1 MKKVIL
7 IFLILICCGKP
18 ENLTTIE
25 NAEKFKNSNI
35 TIQAIFIT
43 NAEEIKNTFELEVPA
58 PKNEKITFQNNAD
71 SIELNNLKYQ
81 ENEILVL
88 EIDDWLSLEICYSPS
103 PNDFENNSELSGN
116 IYFEYNID
124 TESLL
129 ISGDSIK
136 DIHINLITK
145 TVDDSYWFKNDKSVP
160 EICM

>member
-1 MKKVIL
+1 MKKVVL

-18 ENLTTIE
+18 ENLTAIE
-25 NAEKFKNSNI
+25 NAEKFKNNNI

-43 NAEEIKNTFELEVPA
+43 NAEEIKNTFELKVPS

-81 ENEILVL
+81 ENEVLVF

-103 PNDFENNSELSGN
+103 PNDFENNSKLSGN

-124 TESLL
+124 TETFL

-136 DIHINLITK
+136 DIHINLINK
-145 TVDDSYWFKNDKSVP
+145 TVDDSYWFKNDKSIP